1 MIESGQLKTKKKN
14 WKKMI
19 DRFILLGLD
28 GSRRSKNLKTTRP
41 ILLLLHPGIQER
53 RRRIII
59 EEERR

>member
-41 ILLLLHPGIQER
+41 ILLLDIQESR
-53 RRRIII
+53 KD
-59 EEERR
+59 EEE